1 MIKLYTLDCRDL
13 GVDCDFTMQGA
24 TIEEIIELCADHG
37 RVTHEML
44 AFGPDLFIRIRSCI
58 RLVEQRDSD
67 ASP

>member
-37 RVTHEML
+37 RVNHEML
-44 AFGPDLFIRIRSCI
+44 AFGPDLFIRIRSRI
-58 RLVEQRDSD
+58 RIVDPQDSD
-67 ASP
+67 TRP